1 MLTRRHIRIKV
12 MQSLY
17 SFLSSKNSQIQ
28 VVEKEMLKH
37 FDKVVELKLVI
48 ISLIIEIVR
57 YADDFYEEGKKN
69 IYHLLTI

>member
-48 ISLIIEIVR
+48 ISLIIEIVK
-57 YADDFYEEGKKN
+57 YADDFYEEGKKKTF
-69 IYHLLTI
+69 TIF

>member
-1 MLTRRHIRIKV
+1 

-57 YADDFYEEGKKN
+57 YADDFYEEGKKKTFA
-69 IYHLLTI
+69 IF